1 MHVCESSLTEA
12 LVKKKPI
19 ENTTKNKVFL
29 KLVNNVH
36 RKCIV
41 RFLNSLNP
49 VVIQLFMSKI
59 KLKFKKSV
67 SMEMYETYIVYF
79 IIKC

>member
-1 MHVCESSLTEA
+1 
-12 LVKKKPI
+12 
-19 ENTTKNKVFL
+19 VFL

-36 RKCIV
+36 RKFIV